1 MNTNVHHAA
10 GQTPITP
17 GWLWFG
23 LTAAAAAWALNLWG
37 SYTISGLICV
47 SQGGRIVAG
56 PAMLSR
62 TLLAVV
68 ALCLLAVSIAAGI
81 ASYRNFRETANNS
94 HLLEAEGDERRE
106 FMALAGVLVSTAL
119 GVGIMWA
126 CIPLLL
132 VNICLRGQ

>member
-1 MNTNVHHAA
+1 MNTNAHDVA
-10 GQTPITP
+10 GRTPITP

-23 LTAAAAAWALNLWG
+23 ITAAAAAWALNLWG

-56 PAMLSR
+56 PAILSR
-62 TLLAVV
+62 GLLAVV
-68 ALCLLAVSIAAGI
+68 ALGLLAVSIAGGI
-81 ASYRNFRETANNS
+81 ASYRNFRETADNS
-94 HLLEAEGDERRE
+94 HLLEAEGQERRE
-106 FMALAGVLVSTAL
+106 FMALAGVLISTTL

-126 CIPLLL
+126 CIPLLF